1 MKRLPNI
8 LSTARLIG
16 APLLVPAAM
25 VSPWVFLAWL
35 IALLVSDG
43 LDGILAR
50 RWGVETATGQLLD
63 SWADHAMAVCAFG
76 AVWVLWPEPIRRD
89 AMYVAT
95 IAAAYSVPAAYAVLR
110 TGRLFAY
117 HTRLSRLA
125 GAVMALALL
134 PFLFQ
139 WTAVP
144 FRIAAGLEV
153 LVALEYFTISLLL
166 PEHKGTIRS
175 VFEARRL
182 ALGVGQSV
190 DPARYTS

>member
-16 APLLVPAAM
+16 APLLIPAAM
-25 VSPWVFLAWL
+25 AGPWVFLAWL
-35 IALLVSDG
+35 ITLLVSDG

-50 RWGVETATGQLLD
+50 RWGAETERGRLLD

-76 AVWVLWPEPIRRD
+76 AVWVLWPEPIRRE
-89 AMYVAT
+89 AVYVFI
-95 IAAAYSVPAAYAVLR
+95 IAAAYSIPAAYAIIR
-110 TGRLFAY
+110 FGRLFAY
-117 HTRLSRLA
+117 HTPLSRLA

-153 LVALEYFTISLLL
+153 LVALEYFTISLLRN
-166 PEHKGTIRS
+166 GR
-175 VFEARRL
+175 
-182 ALGVGQSV
+182 SV
-190 DPARYTS
+190 DPAQHPS